1 MISVEKTLMTVK
13 SREDKFKLIGGV
25 SSLDFVNTV
34 GGREASAQSSKE
46 RDYQAA
52 FREERL
58 DEYADLL
65 AWGKKSGL
73 LSESEVRKLER
84 MAKDGPKAAEAVL
97 KRAVKLREAVYR
109 LFKAAIEDW
118 PPHVADV
125 NKLNEELLLAREHE
139 NLVFDKNGFRFEWKN
154 EGVSLDKVLWM
165 LAQSAA
171 EILTSEILSRVKQC
185 GGDSCGW
192 LFLDTS
198 RSGNRTWCDMKD
210 CGNLAK
216 VHRFRRKKAVDS

>member
-1 MISVEKTLMTVK
+1 MTVK
-13 SREDKFKLIGGV
+13 SRENKFKLIGGL

-34 GGREASAQSSKE
+34 GGREASAHSGRE
-46 RDYQAA
+46 PNYQGG

-58 DEYADLL
+58 DEYEDLL

-73 LSESEVRKLER
+73 LSEAEVRNLER
-84 MAKDGPKAAEAVL
+84 KAKDEPRTAAAVL

-109 LFKAAIEDW
+109 LFKAAIEGWQPDE
-118 PPHVADV
+118 ADL
-125 NKLNEELLLAREHE
+125 NKLNEELLEARAQE
-139 NLVFDKNGFRFEWKN
+139 NVVFDKNGFHFGWKDD
-154 EGVSLDKVLWM
+154 ERVSLDKVLRM

-171 EILTSEILSRVKQC
+171 DVLTSEDLSRVKQC

-192 LFLDTS
+192 VFLDTS
-198 RSGNRTWCDMKD
+198 RSGNRVWCDMKD

-216 VHRFRRKKAVDS
+216 VHRFRRKR

>member
-1 MISVEKTLMTVK
+1 MIAVEKTLMTVK
-13 SREDKFKLIGGV
+13 SRENKFKLIGGV
-25 SSLDFVNTV
+25 SSVDFVNTI
-34 GGREASAQSSKE
+34 GGRGRSAKTSRE
-46 RDYQAA
+46 RDYRATI
-52 FREERL
+52 RDERL

-65 AWGKKSGL
+65 AWSKKSGL
-73 LSESEVRKLER
+73 LSEREVKTLER
-84 MAKDGPKAAEAVL
+84 KAKEEPKAAEAIL

-109 LFKAAIEDW
+109 LFKAAIEGWQPD
-118 PPHVADV
+118 VADV

-139 NLVFDKNGFRFEWKN
+139 NLVFDKRGFRFEWKN

-171 EILTSEILSRVKQC
+171 DILTSEKLSRVKQC

-192 LFLDTS
+192 IFLDTS

-216 VHRFRRKKAVDS
+216 VHRFRRKKAVEN